1 MDMGAVV
8 TTSQG
13 KLRGSVVDGVYA
25 FLGVPYAATPFCG
38 IGTELLQWWRAELQ
52 GDYFGPSRHRDRNG
66 RRVAS

>member
-25 FLGVPYAATPFCG
+25 FLGVPYAATPFDANRLRPPPPVEPWSG
-38 IGTELLQWWRAELQ
+38 V
-52 GDYFGPSRHRDRNG
+52 RDG
-66 RRVAS
+66 V